1 MRTQYQFNFR
11 KPYYSNSHFLKPVL
25 ISGSAL
31 SITLIAMTLGGCGR
45 TSPEEANSSSG
56 KTAPVNPTNSAPE
69 TGNANA
75 SGDFKAALITS
86 GPTSDNGWNA
96 DAYKAFQSVK
106 KEMNL
111 SDTNAASEE
120 NRTSSSLQDE
130 SLRSYASQKFNVI
143 FAHGH
148 EYQDLALKMEKEYP
162 KTLFVVSS
170 GEKIGTNTTPISL
183 KLEDG
188 AYLEGMLAAGM
199 SKSHIIASVGAE
211 KIPPVESVFQA
222 FEKGAKAVDPNVKV
236 LLPAYTGSWDD
247 PKKAKDQTLA
257 MLSQNADVIMQ
268 DVDAAA
274 SGVFKAVSESSK
286 PDKPV
291 YALGTN
297 SDQNMAAPDV
307 ILASA
312 PIYFDKVFLDI
323 AKQVKAGTY
332 KPTAAIFDLKSG
344 IIGFVIN
351 PKIEAK
357 IPAALKQKIEDA
369 RKKILDGSLVVPKA
383 G

>member
-1 MRTQYQFNFR
+1 MRRLYRFQNYRLQRSMLNCYT
-11 KPYYSNSHFLKPVL
+11 L
-25 ISGSAL
+25 AL
-31 SITLIAMTLGGCGR
+31 THGAALAVMLMSLTLVGCGR
-45 TSPEEANSSSG
+45 SSQEETSLSNGKQAPASSTNIPVEAGKEIASS
-56 KTAPVNPTNSAPE
+56 
-69 TGNANA
+69 
-75 SGDFKAALITS
+75 DFKVALITS

-111 SDTNAASEE
+111 SGENAASEE
-120 NRTSSSLQDE
+120 NRKSSSLQDE
-130 SLRSYASQKFNVI
+130 SLRSYASQKFNII
-143 FAHGH
+143 FAHGT

-162 KTLFVVSS
+162 KTLFVISS
-170 GEKIGTNTTPISL
+170 GDKIGTNTTPISL

-199 SKSHIIASVGAE
+199 SKSHILASVGAE
-211 KIPPVESVFQA
+211 KIPPVQSVFDA
-222 FEKGAKAVDPNVKV
+222 FEKGAKSVDPNVKI
-236 LLPAYTGSWDD
+236 LQPAYTGSWDD

-257 MLSQNADVIMQ
+257 MINQNADVIMQ

-274 SGVFKAVSESSK
+274 SGVFNAVVESSK

-312 PIYFDKVFLDI
+312 PIYFDKVFVDI

-332 KPTAAIFDLKSG
+332 KPTATVFDLKSG

-351 PKIEAK
+351 PKLEAK
-357 IPAALKQKIEDA
+357 IPSELKQKIETA
-369 RKKILDGSLVVPKA
+369 RKKILDGSLVIPKA